1 MIISKKK
8 FERMVE
14 EEVQKRMNAAD
25 EKRWQDE
32 RIRELESHMYR
43 QFDRIHETMCKFEEK
58 LEGMNPKQSD
68 KPCNPRDPM
77 NMVFRF

>member
-14 EEVQKRMNAAD
+14 EEVHKRMNAAD

-32 RIRELESHMYR
+32 RINNLERSVDR
-43 QFDRIHETMCKFEEK
+43 QLERIYERMRNFEEK
-58 LEGMNPKQSD
+58 LENLSPN
-68 KPCNPRDPM
+68 KPQCCDEKPPM
-77 NMVFRF
+77 MFKF

>member
-14 EEVQKRMNAAD
+14 EEVHKRMNAAD
-25 EKRWQDE
+25 EKRWQGE

-43 QFDRIHETMCKFEEK
+43 QFDRIHETMCQFEEK
-58 LEGMNPKQSD
+58 LEGMNPKQPN
-68 KPCNPRDPM
+68 KTCKACDPM
-77 NMVFRF
+77 NMVVRF

>member
-14 EEVQKRMNAAD
+14 EEVHKRMNAAD

-32 RIRELESHMYR
+32 RFCNMEREMYKQFERVNEAVRRLE
-43 QFDRIHETMCKFEEK
+43 HEVF
-58 LEGMNPKQSD
+58 GD
-68 KPCNPRDPM
+68 PRCCDCETKTA
-77 NMVFRF
+77 VRFY